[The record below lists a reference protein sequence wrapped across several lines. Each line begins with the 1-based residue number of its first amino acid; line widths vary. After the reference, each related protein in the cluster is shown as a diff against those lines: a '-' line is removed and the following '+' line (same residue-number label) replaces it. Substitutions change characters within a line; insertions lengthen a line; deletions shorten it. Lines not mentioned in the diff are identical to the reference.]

1 MIEHLTQPSP
11 AELDALTALW
21 EASVRATHDFLSEE
35 DIPFFRQMV
44 RNEALAAVDLYV
56 IRDTDDRTDRACGSG
71 GTDGTDWAKPDATAG
86 QTSSAGSPPSQ
97 ASPAICSKC
106 CSSPPGRG
114 ARDSAGNS

>member
-56 IRDTDDRTDRACGSG
+56 IRDTDDRTDRACLSL
-71 GTDGTDWAKPDATAG
+71 
-86 QTSSAGSPPSQ
+86 
-97 ASPAICSKC
+97 IHI
-106 CSSPPGRG
+106 
-114 ARDSAGNS
+114 

>member
-56 IRDTDDRTDRACGSG
+56 IRDTADRTGLRVWRDRRDRRG
-71 GTDGTDWAKPDATAG
+71 GREQGIDRDRPNGRNRTRQPDKRVRR
-86 QTSSAGSPPSQ
+86 
-97 ASPAICSKC
+97 IHRLC
-106 CSSPPGRG
+106 R
-114 ARDSAGNS
+114 RRR

>member
-56 IRDTDDRTDRACGSG
+56 IRDTDDRTDRACGSCLLY
-71 GTDGTDWAKPDATAG
+71 TSDAA
-86 QTSSAGSPPSQ
+86 
-97 ASPAICSKC
+97 
-106 CSSPPGRG
+106 
-114 ARDSAGNS
+114 DE